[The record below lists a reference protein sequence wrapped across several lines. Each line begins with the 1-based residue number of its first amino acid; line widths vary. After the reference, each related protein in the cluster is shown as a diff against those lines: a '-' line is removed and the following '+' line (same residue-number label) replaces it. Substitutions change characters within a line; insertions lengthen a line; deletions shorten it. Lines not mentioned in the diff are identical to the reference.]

1 MGTIYLSLPEVL
13 HEQIKALAGKYK
25 VSVDSLVT
33 SVLAEKILALHAV
46 ENPTV
51 RSRKTDASQAK
62 ILCLKWQC
70 IEYDSSATD

>member
-62 ILCLKWQC
+62 NTLPKM
-70 IEYDSSATD
+70 AMHRVR

>member
-51 RSRKTDASQAK
+51 RSRKTDASQTKNTLPKMAMHRVR
-62 ILCLKWQC
+62 
-70 IEYDSSATD
+70 